1 MATDIFRRAALMG
14 IGIMSLTEAK
24 VKELV
29 KELETKGEVTEKES
43 KDLLKDLIARADKE
57 KKAIEENIKKGIKDY
72 LAKIN
77 IASREDVIKL
87 EKRVKGLEEKVKEL
101 IKAVEE

>member
-1 MATDIFRRAALMG
+1 MATDIFKRAALMG

-24 VKELV
+24 LKDLV
-29 KELETKGEVTEKES
+29 KELESKGDVSEKEG
-43 KDLLKDLIARADKE
+43 KDLLKNLVAKADKE
-57 KKAIEENIKKGIKDY
+57 RKTVEENIRKGIKDY

-87 EKRVKGLEEKVKEL
+87 EKRVKNLEEKVKEL
-101 IKAVEE
+101 TKAMEA

>member
-1 MATDIFRRAALMG
+1 MATDIFKRAALMG

-24 VKELV
+24 LKDLV
-29 KELETKGEVTEKES
+29 KELEYKGEVNEKEG
-43 KDLLKDLIARADKE
+43 KDLLKNLVAKADKE
-57 KKAIEENIKKGIKDY
+57 RKTVEENIRKGIKDY
-72 LAKIN
+72 LAKVN

-101 IKAVEE
+101 TKAMEE